1 MRLVFLVIFFEDFLC
16 YLTQVI
22 VLLDGVIDIDPL
34 AFGMYPN
41 PTNGNVTLQLPGTFD
56 DVTVKVIDGVGRVV
70 YTTQINVVQGSTTMN
85 LSNLASGTYSIMLSN
100 KEGASVRRLSIMR

>member
-1 MRLVFLVIFFEDFLC
+1 M
-16 YLTQVI
+16 
-22 VLLDGVIDIDPL
+22 
-34 AFGMYPN
+34 
-41 PTNGNVTLQLPGTFD
+41 TLQLPGTFD
-56 DVTVKVIDGVGRVV
+56 DVTVKVMDGVGRVV